1 MRKWPILVCL
11 LFIVHGTSNAS
22 TIDSLLQKLATAK
35 EDTAKVWLL
44 NDLGVAYSLRNM
56 DSSILLLRQAA
67 DLSKKLNF
75 YRGSAISLLRLAN
88 KVGLKGNV
96 KEEEKLLHE
105 VLLISKAQGKKQW
118 LGKAYTQLADLH
130 HRNLKPDSALHYCN
144 LAEKAN
150 FDAGH
155 EYQNWYV
162 FKQRAI
168 IFNDQGDLEKTEQN
182 YREALRLTSQKMV
195 RKDHGFLLFDMLY
208 WYFMKKDWAK
218 YSEISEAYL
227 KFMSAGD
234 NKGIG
239 QDAIHGILYFF
250 DKNASTPT
258 KAATLKAI
266 LKQHESLGNRV
277 SLANTYKVL
286 GETMREGG
294 DLDGALDAYKQA
306 GAINKEIGMLDAE
319 AHCAMMVSELYE
331 AKKDFPNAFAWYK
344 KYQAIED
351 SVNTLAVQKNFSELE
366 VKYETGKMEAEITQ
380 QQLKLEAASLARRN
394 LAIIVGALALAVL
407 GALGFLYFKSKTN
420 KELAAK
426 NDIISTALGEK
437 ELLLREIHHRVKNN
451 LQVISSLLHLQ
462 SKYIEDEKAMEV
474 MREGRNRVKSMA
486 LIHQDLYQNDNL
498 TSVEVAP
505 YLRKLT
511 EGLFQSYNIDPDRI
525 RLRSEVDA
533 PRLDVDTLIPLG
545 LILNELVSNA
555 LKHAFPGERPGEV
568 AVTLKSLEN
577 ALHLVVQDNGV
588 GFAEQQKTKF
598 EKSFGFEMVKT
609 FALKLKAKLE
619 VENLDGTLVRLIIP
633 QVV

>member
-1 MRKWPILVCL
+1 MRKWPALVFFL
-11 LFIVHGTSNAS
+11 LLYLASAQAS
-22 TIDSLLQKLATAK
+22 TIDSLLLKLTAAK

-44 NDLGVAYSLRNM
+44 NDLGMAYSLRNM
-56 DSSILLLRQAA
+56 DSSIMMLRQAA
-67 DLSKKLNF
+67 DLSGKLGF
-75 YRGSAISLLRLAN
+75 HRGTVSSLLRLATN
-88 KVGLKGNV
+88 VGLKGDPR
-96 KEEEKLLHE
+96 EEESLLTE
-105 VLLISKAQGKKQW
+105 ALQISLKHGYKQW
-118 LGKAYTQLADLH
+118 LGKTYLKIADVN
-130 HRNLKPDSALHYCN
+130 HRNLKPDSALYYCN

-150 FDAGH
+150 LEWGN
-155 EYQNWYV
+155 EYDNWHV
-162 FKQRAI
+162 FNARATI
-168 IFNDQGDLEKTEQN
+168 YNAQGDMEKAEQN
-182 YREALRLTSQKMV
+182 YQEALRLTSQKMV

-218 YSEISEAYL
+218 YSEISEQYL
-227 KFMSAGD
+227 KFMAEGD

-250 DKNASTPT
+250 DKNASTAS
-258 KAATLKAI
+258 KVKTLNAI
-266 LKQHESLGNRV
+266 LKQHESLGNRI
-277 SLANTYKVL
+277 SLANTYKLL
-286 GETMREGG
+286 GETLREGG
-294 DLDGALDAYKQA
+294 DLDGAVLAYKQA
-306 GAINKEIGMLDAE
+306 GALNREIGMIDTE
-319 AHCAMMVSELYE
+319 AHCALMVSELYE
-331 AKKDFPNAFAWYK
+331 TKKDFPNAFAWYK

-351 SVNTLAVQKNFSELE
+351 SLNTLAVQKNFSELE
-366 VKYETGKMEAEITQ
+366 VKYQTGKMEAEITQ

-394 LAIIVGALALAVL
+394 LAITVGALALAVL

-426 NDIISTALGEK
+426 NGIISKALSEK

-505 YLRKLT
+505 YLTKLT
-511 EGLFQSYNIDPDRI
+511 ESLFQSYNIDPDRI

-555 LKHAFPGERPGEV
+555 LKHAFPDERVGEV
-568 AVTLKSLEN
+568 AVSLKSLEN
-577 ALHLVVQDNGV
+577 ALYLVVQDNGV

-609 FALKLKAKLE
+609 FAAKLKAKLE
-619 VENLDGTLVRLIIP
+619 VENGEGTLVRLVIP
-633 QVV
+633 QVA